1 MFLATVLT
9 KYEDLI
15 ICDLAEFYNI
25 YDYKKLPLTT
35 VAIFV
40 AGLNDDSRLKRKL
53 QNKKIL
59 FRDFLLA
66 GILDRLSLLVWAKT
80 KDGQKNRNRPKMI
93 LDLLAK
99 KENNFKAFNSSE
111 DFEAKRKELIK
122 KIKGGSKC
130 QI

>member
-1 MFLATVLT
+1 M
-9 KYEDLI
+9 
-15 ICDLAEFYNI
+15 AEFYNI

-53 QNKKIL
+53 QNQKIL

-80 KDGQKNRNRPKMI
+80 RDGQKNRNRPKMI

-99 KENNFKAFNSSE
+99 KENNFKTFNSSE
-111 DFEAKRKELIK
+111 DFETKRKELIK